1 MYICLKIGTF
11 ELLTCTSYSKNT
23 FASGG
28 ARECISQIQIIIIQS
43 FRNWFPYFSSF
54 LSLEVDTFVNPDVD
68 TFGNPDVDTFG
79 NPDVDTFGTG
89 GINYTFKAE

>member
-1 MYICLKIGTF
+1 MITELIWLAGIHFTF
-11 ELLTCTSYSKNT
+11 N

-54 LSLEVDTFVNPDVD
+54 LSPEVDTFEDLDVETFVNPDVD
-68 TFGNPDVDTFG
+68 TFGMRG
-79 NPDVDTFGTG
+79 YQLY
-89 GINYTFKAE
+89 IQS